1 MRRIAITL
9 AAITAVGFLSAAPA
23 VADDAPYRGG
33 FTYYNIGGS
42 DGLTAADGYHHG
54 SRGNGISHHLNTNNR

>member
-9 AAITAVGFLSAAPA
+9 AAITAVGFMSAAPA

-33 FTYYNIGGS
+33 FSYYNIGGFK
-42 DGLTAADGYHHG
+42 GLTAADGYLHG
-54 SRGNGISHHLNTNNR
+54 SHGNGISHHLNTNNR